1 MADEKKP
8 EKKDDKKDDKPQRP
22 PSPSQTQQQKKR
34 EKAVEEFD
42 RQVEEGSVVIRKM
55 TPAERKANPP
65 KDRPPKKRRN

>member
-1 MADEKKP
+1 MADEKQP
-8 EKKDDKKDDKPQRP
+8 EKKDDKPQRP

-42 RQVEEGSVVIRKM
+42 RQVEEGSVTIRKM